1 MASTKEKERQLS
13 KRNKSLSAQLKG
25 EQEDCRRLRLQ
36 MQHKDV
42 QYAHEMRKR
51 DRESGR
57 LKDRLGQVRR
67 EGERELLLVTCFA
80 DVAVSVGTGQEP
92 RTETGN

>member
-1 MASTKEKERQLS
+1 MQNDVEHLERELASSKEKERQLS
-13 KRNKSLSAQLKG
+13 QRNKSLSAQLKG

-42 QYAHEMRKR
+42 QHTHEMRKR

-57 LKDRLGQVRR
+57 LKDRLGQVKGGGR
-67 EGERELLLVTCFA
+67 
-80 DVAVSVGTGQEP
+80 
-92 RTETGN
+92 